1 MTGKIK
7 FYNQEK
13 EFGFILGNDGEDY
26 WFHISKIPKPP
37 KIIKTNTEV
46 GFDVL
51 TTPRGLNATN
61 IIFKNTDKQEN
72 LNATCPVCNTEN
84 NLHLKNCKNCN
95 FTLKYVKGWHIQ
107 ISPSEASEYRK
118 TLTKAKKEYSEKT
131 RKKTRQPNNKTS
143 KKQEKQRIEKI
154 RKEIRDTVRAE
165 QQKHFQ
171 DQLKQYENG
180 QREIRRQQEQY
191 ELEQNQLRKQQEE
204 YRKKQREEQERIVR
218 NKAKEKAMMI
228 NHQILTKHEF
238 ETSEEFENRINNME
252 LKQVGTLHLNKYDAD
267 LEIYTISIMFDYSIK
282 NKLVSVHDTFQL
294 EYFLKGI
301 FLPVS
306 KAKRL
311 AEKKIYPLYA
321 NVRYISNNTF
331 SLVNIHIKGYSF
343 TYDLENLNYYINK
356 YHVYP
361 GNNIELE
368 EDLINKYK
376 SLQNRYQSQKG
387 ILFDNTEARKI
398 KKEMTEIQDVL
409 SKRIQGYTKK
419 EYIESFNKR
428 GIR

>member
-1 MTGKIK
+1 
-7 FYNQEK
+7 
-13 EFGFILGNDGEDY
+13 
-26 WFHISKIPKPP
+26 
-37 KIIKTNTEV
+37 
-46 GFDVL
+46 L
-51 TTPRGLNATN
+51 TT
-61 IIFKNTDKQEN
+61 
-72 LNATCPVCNTEN
+72 V
-84 NLHLKNCKNCN
+84 
-95 FTLKYVKGWHIQ
+95 
-107 ISPSEASEYRK
+107 
-118 TLTKAKKEYSEKT
+118 
-131 RKKTRQPNNKTS
+131 
-143 KKQEKQRIEKI
+143 
-154 RKEIRDTVRAE
+154 
-165 QQKHFQ
+165 
-171 DQLKQYENG
+171 
-180 QREIRRQQEQY
+180 
-191 ELEQNQLRKQQEE
+191 
-204 YRKKQREEQERIVR
+204 
-218 NKAKEKAMMI
+218 
-228 NHQILTKHEF
+228 
-238 ETSEEFENRINNME
+238 
-252 LKQVGTLHLNKYDAD
+252 
-267 LEIYTISIMFDYSIK
+267 
-282 NKLVSVHDTFQL
+282 FQL

-343 TYDLENLNYYINK
+343 TYDLETLNYYINK

-428 GIR
+428 GIH